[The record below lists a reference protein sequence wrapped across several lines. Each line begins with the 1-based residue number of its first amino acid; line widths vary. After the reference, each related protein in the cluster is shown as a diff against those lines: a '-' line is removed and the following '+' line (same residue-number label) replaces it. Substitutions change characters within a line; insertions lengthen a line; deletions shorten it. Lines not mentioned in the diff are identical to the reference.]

1 MSERSLHPV
10 DVANRVIDSGQA
22 EAPHNRVT
30 HQLSVVDDDVAV
42 VESFSHCWALRTDEG
57 LACFDAG
64 GVRHGAEVVDEL
76 RRWSDQPVIHLV
88 YTHGHLDHVGGSGA
102 FVADA

>member
-42 VESFSHCWALRTDEG
+42 VPEMIEMF
-57 LACFDAG
+57 
-64 GVRHGAEVVDEL
+64 VRECHASTV
-76 RRWSDQPVIHLV
+76 
-88 YTHGHLDHVGGSGA
+88 
-102 FVADA
+102 